1 MADGVLGAERSGSF
15 LTDVKVIE
23 LADELG
29 EYCGKV
35 LAGLGA
41 DVIKIEPPGGEVTR
55 GYGPFHHD
63 QPHPDRSLHFWHYNF
78 GKRSIVLDLQAPA
91 DRAEFLELV

>member
-1 MADGVLGAERSGSF
+1 MSENAVGSSGSF
-15 LTDVKVIE
+15 LNGLRVIE

-41 DVIKIEPPGGEVTR
+41 DVIKVEPPGGEKTR
-55 GYGPFHHD
+55 GYGPFYND
-63 QPHPDRSLHFWHYNF
+63 EPHPNRSLHFWHYNF
-78 GKRSIVLDLQAPA
+78 GKRGIVLDL
-91 DRAEFLELV
+91 DSEEDKKHFMRLV